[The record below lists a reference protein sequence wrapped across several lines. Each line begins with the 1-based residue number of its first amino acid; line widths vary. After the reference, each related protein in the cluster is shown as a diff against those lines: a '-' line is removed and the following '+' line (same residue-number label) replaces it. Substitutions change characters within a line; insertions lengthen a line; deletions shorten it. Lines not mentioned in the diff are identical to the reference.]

1 MGPGSRRESH
11 KLATPSTFTFWVLI
25 WLTSLFLKNVQCM
38 LDPDPAQTWLAAV
51 DDLFHLGNSPWPESA
66 PSPHGVDPRPPPGS
80 DPRHDDPLVF
90 DNSLW
95 PGSHQATDSGY
106 LHDMLPHFAYSPRPA
121 SHPILSS
128 TNPRPPPVK
137 RERQNDL
144 DEAETAVRKRMK
156 TSSDPADLPYKIV
169 NAGRPEES
177 EKRVVFEAI
186 RSLERADGEKLINE
200 QEGEYK
206 MLQIGEDHIS
216 RFLIQM
222 VQKRSR
228 NAESRHLLIG
238 KSRPPIQPTK
248 NRSSRK
254 ATTKRRT
261 LQRFNLETAVSKVR
275 SLYSACVLPD
285 FANSME
291 ERYYLSTSST

>member
-1 MGPGSRRESH
+1 MTNSSMGPGSRRESH

-144 DEAETAVRKRMK
+144 DEAETAVRKRM
-156 TSSDPADLPYKIV
+156 
-169 NAGRPEES
+169 
-177 EKRVVFEAI
+177 
-186 RSLERADGEKLINE
+186 
-200 QEGEYK
+200 
-206 MLQIGEDHIS
+206 
-216 RFLIQM
+216 
-222 VQKRSR
+222 
-228 NAESRHLLIG
+228 
-238 KSRPPIQPTK
+238 
-248 NRSSRK
+248 
-254 ATTKRRT
+254 
-261 LQRFNLETAVSKVR
+261 
-275 SLYSACVLPD
+275 
-285 FANSME
+285 
-291 ERYYLSTSST
+291 